1 MQESQK
7 EEEKSA
13 LKALYEVEDLLG
25 KKTKIYSRLLMDTA
39 LAKDLEGLSK
49 RHKQRYEALL
59 ALANG
64 KPQKSKKEGGIF
76 ASNDEEGEE

>member
-1 MQESQK
+1 MQEQQK

-13 LKALYEVEDLLG
+13 LRELCDIEDLLE

-49 RHKQRYEALL
+49 RHKQRKETLSRLLGGKAL
-59 ALANG
+59 
-64 KPQKSKKEGGIF
+64 KSKKDVGMF
-76 ASNDEEGEE
+76 ASNDEEDEE